1 MSTTDKDIEYIEKFF
16 NLELSEDELSVF
28 ETRLEN
34 EPEFAQK
41 LKNYRLSVDLVEEK
55 YTSDLEKVREEKWRA
70 IVNEEKDP
78 KIIKLN
84 WKWIV
89 GVAASFLLLF
99 FGWQYT
105 ENTKQVDLAKIA
117 QDSWD
122 KKIGLDYRMM
132 RTTNRD
138 SLQQVIVNAYDAYED
153 KKFKDAIT
161 ILEPFISTTI
171 YYEDALLIKGLSH
184 YRLGNVEQSLKTLET
199 LSSFPSGKK
208 SKEALWYQ
216 GLIYLDLGDK
226 KAAQEFLVLP
236 NTKDQNIK
244 LKE

>member
-28 ETRLEN
+28 EARLEN

-41 LKNYRLSVDLVEEK
+41 LKNYRFSVDLVEEK
-55 YTSDLEKVREEKWRA
+55 YTSDLEKVREEKWRT
-70 IVNEEKDP
+70 IVNEKKDP
-78 KIIKLN
+78 KIITLN

-105 ENTKQVDLAKIA
+105 ENTKQVDLAKIT

-153 KKFKDAIT
+153 KKFKEAIT
-161 ILEPFISTTI
+161 ILEPFIPTTI
-171 YYEDALLIKGLSH
+171 YYEDALLIMGLSQ

-208 SKEALWYQ
+208 AKEALWYR

-226 KAAQEFLVLP
+226 KAAQEFLLLP

>member
-28 ETRLEN
+28 EARLEK

-41 LKNYRLSVDLVEEK
+41 LKNYRLSIDLVEKE
-55 YTSDLEKVREEKWRA
+55 YTSDTEKTREEKWRA
-70 IVNEEKDP
+70 IVKEEKDP

-89 GVAASFLLLF
+89 GLAASFLLLF
-99 FGWQYT
+99 FGWQYI
-105 ENTKQVDLAKIA
+105 ENTKQLDLAA
-117 QDSWD
+117 LTQDSWD

-132 RTTNRD
+132 RTTNHD
-138 SLQQVIVNAYDAYED
+138 SLQIIILNAFDAYED
-153 KKFKDAIT
+153 KEYGKAYS
-161 ILEPFISTTI
+161 ILEPFIPTTI
-171 YYEDALLIKGLSH
+171 YYEDALLIRALSQ
-184 YRLGNVEQSLKTLET
+184 YRLGNVEQSLRTLDT

-208 SKEALWYQ
+208 AKVALWYQ
-216 GLIYLDLGDK
+216 GLIYLDLGEK
-226 KAAQEFLVLP
+226 KAAQEFLLLP
-236 NTKDQNIK
+236 KSKDQNIK